1 MSAAGR
7 QHASGARAKAA
18 GGAAGS
24 VRSVSYATS
33 PLLASPTPPWRSR
46 LVVALVAVGF
56 AVLFLRAVWL
66 QILHTDFYQAEG
78 EKRFVVTQPLPASR
92 GRILDRHGQLLATSV
107 AMPSVQ
113 VDTHSFAAD
122 VAQRRALAAAL
133 KMPYAE
139 LQDRLDGATGT
150 VLLKRHATDEQWQA
164 LRALQLKGLHQVPDF
179 QRRWPEGESAAHVV
193 GFTQLVGQGLQGA
206 GIDGVELAFDGRLSG
221 RAGQR
226 TVVRDRFGRVV
237 EDIGEQADPRHG
249 EDVQLAID
257 SKVQFFAWQRLREA
271 VIEHRAQRGSVVVL
285 DVKTGEVL
293 ALANYPSY
301 DPAQRA
307 TMRRERLRNAALT
320 DVFEPGSTMKP
331 FIAAL
336 ALERGPWRPETRI
349 ETAPGHI
356 IVGGRRINDAHPH
369 GVLSVAE
376 VIQKS
381 SNVGTVKMALP
392 MPSRE
397 MHALYTAIGLGQRP
411 QIDFPGAV
419 TGRLRPYQGW
429 REIEKATMSYGYG
442 LSASL
447 FQIAR
452 AYTVFASDGQLLP
465 VSMLKREEGAAPA
478 VAGQR
483 QDAQGAAP
491 AVAGQRQDAQGAAPA
506 VAGQR
511 QDAQGAAPAV
521 AGQRVISPETARA
534 VREMLRLA
542 AGPGGTAPKAQ
553 ALGYSVG
560 GKTGTARKLEGK
572 TYSTSKYRSF
582 FVGLAPV
589 SEPRIVVA
597 VMVDE
602 PGKGVYYG
610 GEIAAPVFSQIVAQT
625 LRGMNVAPDLDV
637 KAQIATKVEPAA
649 QESF

>member
-1 MSAAGR
+1 M
-7 QHASGARAKAA
+7 
-18 GGAAGS
+18 GG
-24 VRSVSYATS
+24 VRSVNYATS

-46 LVVALVAVGF
+46 FVVALVAAGF

-66 QILHTDFYQAEG
+66 QIVHTDFYQAEG

-92 GRILDRHGQLLATSV
+92 GRIVDRHGQLLATSV

-113 VDTHSFAAD
+113 VETRSFAAD

-133 KMPYAE
+133 KLPFAE
-139 LQDRLDGATGT
+139 LQERLDGATGT
-150 VLLKRHATDEQWQA
+150 VLIKRHATDEQWQA
-164 LRALQLKGLHQVPDF
+164 VQALDLKGVQRLPEY

-193 GFTQLVGQGLQGA
+193 GFTDIDGK
-206 GIDGVELAFDGRLSG
+206 GIDGIELAFQQRLSG
-221 RAGQR
+221 QRGQR

-237 EDIGEQADPRHG
+237 EDVGEQADPRHG
-249 EDVQLAID
+249 DDVQLSID

-271 VIEHRAQRGSVVVL
+271 VIEQRARRGSVVVL
-285 DVKTGEVL
+285 DVKSGEVL

-301 DPAQRA
+301 DPARRA
-307 TMRRERLRNAALT
+307 TMHRESLRNAALT

-336 ALERGPWRPETRI
+336 ALERGPWRPDTRI
-349 ETAPGHI
+349 DTAPGQ
-356 IVGGRRINDAHPH
+356 IVVTGSRIADAQPH
-369 GVLSVAE
+369 GVLTVAE
-376 VIQKS
+376 VVQKS
-381 SNVGTVKMALP
+381 SNVGTVKMALQ
-392 MPSRE
+392 MPARE

-419 TGRLRPYQGW
+419 TGRLRPYKSW
-429 REIEKATMSYGYG
+429 RPVEQATMSYGYG

-447 FQIAR
+447 FQLAR

-465 VSMLKREEGAAPA
+465 VSMVRRGDGEA
-478 VAGQR
+478 VAG
-483 QDAQGAAP
+483 P
-491 AVAGQRQDAQGAAPA
+491 
-506 VAGQR
+506 
-511 QDAQGAAPAV
+511 
-521 AGQRVISPETARA
+521 RVMSPETARA

-602 PGKGVYYG
+602 PGRGVYYG
-610 GEIAAPVFSQIVAQT
+610 GEIAAPVFSQVVAQT
-625 LRGMNVAPDLDV
+625 LRSMNVAPDLDV
-637 KAQIATKVEPAA
+637 KAQIAAKAVPAA
-649 QESF
+649 TESF